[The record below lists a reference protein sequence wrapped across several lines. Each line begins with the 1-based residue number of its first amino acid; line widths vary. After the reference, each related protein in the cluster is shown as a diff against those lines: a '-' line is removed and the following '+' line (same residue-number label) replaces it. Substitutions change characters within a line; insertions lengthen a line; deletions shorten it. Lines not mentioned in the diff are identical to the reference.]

1 MKIFQFISEYCQ
13 DLVDEVKLQRQ
24 LVDLSE
30 YPHDSIITD
39 AEGNDIPVVVVDSQN
54 IPVSDFLTLDRS
66 DFLAAYN
73 LPSAAEA
80 FDNYM
85 DAFEILEGPEALNRI
100 RNAILAEK
108 DRLAQDVQ
116 LITEV

>member
-1 MKIFQFISEYCQ
+1 MF
-13 DLVDEVKLQRQ
+13 KLQ
-24 LVDLSE
+24 
-30 YPHDSIITD
+30 Y
-39 AEGNDIPVVVVDSQN
+39 
-54 IPVSDFLTLDRS
+54 LDW
-66 DFLAAYN
+66 DNEKEAYISR
-73 LPSAAEA
+73 LAEA